1 MRDGNRHRNILAKA
15 TKNGPCAAYGY
26 LALSGPN
33 RTAMLSQFA
42 GLRPSIYG
50 GRHVRMMGADT
61 TMTVRGK
68 AATRDR
74 KRATRK
80 HAG

>member
-1 MRDGNRHRNILAKA
+1 
-15 TKNGPCAAYGY
+15 
-26 LALSGPN
+26 
-33 RTAMLSQFA
+33 MLSQFA